1 MPSNQSVSNV
11 ADFYGVYSYKD
22 PLIFWMVEN
31 HDAWGQR
38 DFRVKYDAFVKAYIK
53 RLDEEIFTERP
64 EFKPDIFTDK
74 TLKQEWINE
83 RWLYLLTHIFNKG
96 RTHSYCVVRLYDQAP
111 YWRVFYE
118 KQITKIEYD
127 DKNNPI
133 GCEVEWSRNLPLS
146 DNFINFKE
154 KITFFKREMLLNLD
168 EAKNYGLFIPFGTP
182 DTDDELGEYDLED
195 KWSLAINI
203 QYALYDIVNN
213 SAKSSGFYWLMYG
226 DGISPKSR
234 QNLLNTLDMSGTSRA
249 IGAKESV
256 LKDMQAMFPA
266 KPEFS
271 VMAIQELI
279 SQFAMA
285 CRLPIDYFKSDLP
298 GGLISPSG
306 EAEQQQD
313 IRINKKKRAVF
324 GKFRE
329 YIIDLVFMRWGII
342 VEEVEPFILE
352 TEDEE
357 IETQIDEEGNEK
369 PDYNNKK
376 EINGKEM
383 KVIND

>member
-1 MPSNQSVSNV
+1 MPSNQSVSDI

-31 HDAWGQR
+31 HDSWGQR
-38 DFRVKYDAFVKAYIK
+38 DFRVKHDPFVKAYIK
-53 RLDEEIFTERP
+53 RLDEELFTQP
-64 EFKPDIFTDK
+64 PIFKPDIFTDK
-74 TLKQEWINE
+74 SLEQEWTNE
-83 RWLYLLTHIFNKG
+83 KWRYLLTKIFDKA
-96 RTHSYCVVRLYDQAP
+96 RVHRFCVVRLYEHAP

-118 KQITKIEYD
+118 KQITEMEYD
-127 DKNNPI
+127 DENNPI
-133 GCEVEWSRNLPLS
+133 GCTVEWSRNLPYTG
-146 DNFINFKE
+146 NFINFKE

-168 EAKNYGLFIPFGTP
+168 EGKNYGLFIPFGLP
-182 DTDDELGEYDLED
+182 DDEDELGEADLDD

-203 QYALYDIVNN
+203 QYALLDIVNN

-226 DGISPKSR
+226 DGISPTAR
-234 QNLLNTLDMSGTSRA
+234 QNLLNAFDMTGSSRA
-249 IGAKESV
+249 IGAKETA
-256 LKDMQAMFPA
+256 LKDMKAMFPA
-266 KPEFS
+266 KPEFTI
-271 VMAIQELI
+271 MALQELI
-279 SQFAMA
+279 SHFAMA

-324 GKFRE
+324 GKFSE

-342 VEEVEPFILE
+342 VDEVEPDLLE
-352 TEDEE
+352 TEDEV
-357 IETQIDEEGNEK
+357 IETAIDDNTQK
-369 PDYNNKK
+369 QDN

-383 KVIND
+383 EVVNE